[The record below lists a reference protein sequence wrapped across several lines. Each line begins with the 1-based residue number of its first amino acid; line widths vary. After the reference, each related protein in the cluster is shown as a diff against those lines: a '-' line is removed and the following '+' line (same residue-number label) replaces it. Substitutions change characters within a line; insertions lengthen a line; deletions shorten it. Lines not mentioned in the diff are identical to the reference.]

1 MPETRDYTDKRSFD
15 QTPEPEATA
24 RGNLDPT
31 RAKPGKTFM
40 VHQHHAR
47 RLHFDLRLEMLR
59 EDGTPVLVSW
69 AVPKGM
75 PRKKGKPHL
84 AIHVEDHPFDY
95 GKFEGTIPAGNYGA
109 GEVRIFDSGT
119 YEVMEQEES
128 KLTIR
133 LKGQRLRGVYHI
145 IQTEKGK
152 DKDEWLAFLRKD
164 ERPENDP
171 LPPLKPMLA
180 TLATDAFDDTDWIFE
195 PKWDGV
201 RSLTV
206 CEEETAH
213 FSRTQKD
220 MTATYPEL
228 GKLHE
233 QLVCLDAVIDGE
245 IVAFENGRPSFE
257 KLQSRINLQN
267 EHEIKRAM
275 KAIPVTYIAFDLLYL
290 DGRQVFGEKI
300 QHRKELLE
308 KLVVPNQHIQVSAI
322 VPESGVALYEAAEES
337 GLEGVVAKKLGSP
350 YRPGKRTREW
360 LKIKVVHDA
369 DVVIGGWS
377 KGEGARATSFGSL
390 LVGAYGDDGLHFLGA
405 VGTGFTQQTLNE
417 LLPKLVGL
425 QTDKCP
431 FVEGAAGIKGGRFG
445 KPIKNVSW
453 TKPELVA
460 MVEFRE
466 LTSANRLR
474 APSFKGLR
482 DDKKPEECLLSD
494 LEAVRPGA

>member
-15 QTPEPEATA
+15 RTPEPEASA

-31 RAKPGKTFM
+31 TAKPGKTFLI
-40 VHQHHAR
+40 HQHHAR

-69 AVPKGM
+69 AVPKGL

-95 GKFEGTIPAGNYGA
+95 GEFEGTIPAGNYGA

-119 YEVMEQEES
+119 YDVLEQEES

-133 LKGQRLRGVYHI
+133 LKGQRLRSVYHI
-145 IQTEKGK
+145 IQTDKGK
-152 DKDEWLAFLRKD
+152 AKDEWLAFLRED
-164 ERPENDP
+164 ERPKNEP

-180 TLATDAFDDTDWIFE
+180 TLGAEAFDDPDWIFE

-206 CEEETAH
+206 CEETTAH
-213 FSRTQKD
+213 FSRTQKE

-233 QLVCLDAVIDGE
+233 QLVCLDAVLDGE
-245 IVAFENGRPSFE
+245 IVAFEKGRPSFE

-267 EHEIKRAM
+267 EHDIQRAM

-300 QHRKELLE
+300 EHRKELLE
-308 KLVVPNQHIQVSAI
+308 KLVVPNQYIQVSTV
-322 VPESGVALYEAAEES
+322 VPESGIALWEAAEES
-337 GLEGVVAKKLGSP
+337 GLEGIVAKKLGSV

-377 KGEGARATSFGSL
+377 KGEGTRATSFGSL
-390 LVGAYGDDGLHFLGA
+390 LVGAYADDGLHFLGA
-405 VGTGFTQQTLNE
+405 VGTGFTQQTLNS
-417 LLPKLVGL
+417 LMPKLNEL
-425 QTDKCP
+425 ETDQCP

-445 KPIKNVSW
+445 KAIKNVSW

-482 DDKKPEECLLSD
+482 DDKKPEECLLAD
-494 LEAVRPGA
+494 LEAVRPGG

>member
-15 QTPEPEATA
+15 RTPEPEASA
-24 RGNLDPT
+24 RGNLNPT
-31 RAKPGKTFM
+31 TAKPGKTFLI
-40 VHQHHAR
+40 HQHHAR

-69 AVPKGM
+69 AVPKGL

-95 GKFEGTIPAGNYGA
+95 GEFEGTIPAGNYGA

-119 YEVMEQEES
+119 YEVLEQEEA

-145 IQTEKGK
+145 IQTDKGK
-152 DKDEWLAFLRKD
+152 AKDEWLAFLRED
-164 ERPENDP
+164 ERPTNEP

-180 TLATDAFDDTDWIFE
+180 TLGAEAFDDPDWIFE

-206 CEEETAH
+206 CEETTAH
-213 FSRTQKD
+213 FSRTQKE

-233 QLVCLDAVIDGE
+233 QLVCLDAVLDGE
-245 IVAFENGRPSFE
+245 IVAFEKGRPSFE

-267 EHEIKRAM
+267 EHDIQRAM

-300 QHRKELLE
+300 EHRKELLE
-308 KLVVPNQHIQVSAI
+308 KLVVPNQYIQVSAI
-322 VPESGVALYEAAEES
+322 VPESGNALWDAAKES
-337 GLEGVVAKKLGSP
+337 GLEGIVAKKLGSV

-390 LVGAYGDDGLHFLGA
+390 LVGAYADDGLHFLGA
-405 VGTGFTQQTLNE
+405 VGTGFTQQTLNS
-417 LLPKLVGL
+417 LMPKLKEL
-425 QTDKCP
+425 ETDKCP

-445 KPIKNVSW
+445 KAIKNVSW

-482 DDKKPEECLLSD
+482 DDKKPQECLLAD
-494 LEAVRPGA
+494 LEAVRPGG